1 MPFICIPAVL
11 LGATSIERH
20 ITIDRTM
27 YGSDQSASLE
37 EIGLKRLVR
46 DVRMIDKIL
55 GDGRKK
61 VWTSELPAQKKLRQ
75 QLA

>member
-1 MPFICIPAVL
+1 
-11 LGATSIERH
+11 
-20 ITIDRTM
+20 
-27 YGSDQSASLE
+27 
-37 EIGLKRLVR
+37 
-46 DVRMIDKIL
+46 MIDKIL